1 MGIPYSLWWI
11 GNAIAFATTSAAF
24 TDQRGFCAIDAAI
37 LRQSQC
43 VDRHFLLPRS
53 FGVQLLAG
61 LFWLVHGIEERV
73 EIPQ

>member
-1 MGIPYSLWWI
+1 MGIPHSLWWI

-24 TDQRGFCAIDAAI
+24 TDQRGFRAIDAAI
-37 LRQSQC
+37 LHQSQC
-43 VDRHFLLPRS
+43 VDRHFLLSRC
-53 FGVQLLAG
+53 FGVELLAG